1 MSLVGWKSC
10 GNWRGKERR
19 TLRGRN
25 ALATAGRMPA
35 LRYWLLEIGHDLGS
49 SGIRTQT
56 KLHWRECVGIFAVT
70 GAEAMLIPIR
80 HENMEARRW
89 PVVTL
94 TLIAINV
101 VVFLF
106 TMSAIDNE
114 SPQLSEIR
122 SHILILAAQ
131 HPELKMQSQS
141 QRVVDGFKKN
151 HPDQWKQVQNP
162 YRDIINAYDAKIRM
176 TEDFSKLQDEMNS
189 LNTQLAALSKV
200 SIAEQYAF
208 VPAQPTA
215 ISYLTANFLHGGWM
229 HLIGNMWFL
238 WLAGFVL
245 EDVWG
250 RWLYSVFYLIAGAA
264 ALQFHA
270 WTNPGSVIP
279 TLGASGAVAALM
291 GAFLVRFPKM
301 KIEMAWIWWISIVKL
316 LRTGNPFRM
325 FQFRA
330 SAYWLLP
337 FWLLIE
343 ILSGSLLGTSSGV
356 AHWAHVG
363 GFLFGA
369 LAALAIQHSGLEQ
382 KANTAIEEK
391 LAWNN
396 DPELEQASG
405 MMEHGQFPEAL
416 PLLTNYVAVKP
427 NSLDAWNLL
436 RQIHTRQN
444 NTKEYLE
451 ATVKTCGLHLKAHQ
465 VEAAFQDYAEFIDS
479 GGSKMPAATWLE
491 LCKGAEEMQEFD
503 RAFTE
508 YQKLAKAYTGERQA
522 LTAQLSAARLC
533 LKRLNRPQDALA
545 LYQTAATSPI
555 PHLDWEQHIQ
565 AGIKE
570 AKAAMLGNAAAAGA

>member
-1 MSLVGWKSC
+1 
-10 GNWRGKERR
+10 
-19 TLRGRN
+19 
-25 ALATAGRMPA
+25 
-35 LRYWLLEIGHDLGS
+35 
-49 SGIRTQT
+49 
-56 KLHWRECVGIFAVT
+56 
-70 GAEAMLIPIR
+70 MLIPIK

-94 TLIAINV
+94 ALITINV
-101 VVFLF
+101 LVFLF
-106 TMSAIDNE
+106 TMTSMDNE
-114 SPQLSEIR
+114 APQLGEVKSR
-122 SHILILAAQ
+122 ILILAAL
-131 HPELKMQSQS
+131 HPELKMQPES
-141 QRVVDGFKKN
+141 QRVVDGFKKS

-162 YRDIINAYDAKIRM
+162 YRDVLNAYDAKIKLA
-176 TEDFSKLQDEMNS
+176 DDPSKLQDEMDS
-189 LNTQLAALSKV
+189 LNEQFKSLSKT

-250 RWLYSVFYLIAGAA
+250 RWLYSAFYLIAGAA
-264 ALQFHA
+264 ALQFYA
-270 WTNPGSVIP
+270 WSNPGSITP

-301 KIEMAWIWWISIVKL
+301 KIEMAWLFLFKL
-316 LRTGNPFRM
+316 YRFK
-325 FQFRA
+325 A
-330 SAYWLLP
+330 AAYWLLP
-337 FWLLIE
+337 LWLFGE
-343 ILSGSLLGTSSGV
+343 IFYGSLFGSSSGV

-369 LAALAIQHSGLEQ
+369 LAALAIQHSGIEQ
-382 KANTAIEEK
+382 KANKAIEDK
-391 LAWNN
+391 LAWSN
-396 DPELEQASG
+396 DAELEQASG
-405 MMEHGQFPEAL
+405 MMEHGQLSEAL
-416 PLLTNYVAVKP
+416 ILLTNYVTAKP

-451 ATVKTCGLHLKAHQ
+451 ATAKTCALHLRAHQ
-465 VEAAFQDYAEFIDS
+465 VEAAFQDYAEFTD
-479 GGSKMPAATWLE
+479 GGGKMPAATWLE
-491 LCKGAEEMQEFD
+491 LCKGAEEIQEFD
-503 RAFTE
+503 RALVE
-508 YQKLAKAYTGERQA
+508 YQQLAQSYPADRQA

-545 LYQTAATSPI
+545 LYQAAAVSPI
-555 PHLDWEQHIQ
+555 PHLDWDQHIQ

-570 AKAAMLGNAAAAGA
+570 AKAQMSSGNAAAASVHS